1 MPRKGENIYK
11 RKDGRWEGRY
21 PKGRSEDGKMKYGYV
36 YAKSY
41 RDVKQKML
49 QVQLSPPREEKSAV
63 AGMPFRQL
71 AANWLQDHMPTV
83 KESTYY
89 KYRNILDLHLNPEFA
104 DRLLE
109 EITYEE
115 VSRFAIR
122 LQTKSDGKG
131 LSPKTVSDILSVLRS
146 IFRYGGR
153 LGAEP
158 AFDVSLIRTK
168 QAPKE
173 IRVLTTGE
181 QEKLQRYL
189 YGHLDGC
196 QMGILLCLRTGLR
209 VGEVCALRWED
220 ISLSE
225 QTLFVHQ
232 TMQRLRDF
240 SDSGTKTHVVITT
253 PKSSCSVRTIP
264 IPSDLC
270 RILKDYQTTSTGFFL
285 TNSPYRYIEPRTM
298 QNRFQQV
305 LKSCG
310 VEAVNFHV
318 LRHTF
323 ATRCVELGFDVK
335 SLSEIL
341 GHANVRITMDRYV
354 HPSMDI
360 KRQNMEKMSA
370 LFAVK

>member
-21 PKGRSEDGKMKYGYV
+21 PKGRSENGKTKYGYV
-36 YAKSY
+36 YARSY
-41 RDVKQKML
+41 RDVKQKLL
-49 QVQLSPPREEKSAV
+49 QVRLSPPQEEKSTV
-63 AGMPFRQL
+63 TSMPFRQL
-71 AANWLQDHMPTV
+71 AAGWLQEHAPSI

-89 KYRNILDLHLNPEFA
+89 KYWNILNLHLNPEFA
-104 DRLLE
+104 DRMPE
-109 EITYEE
+109 DITYEE

-122 LQTKSDGKG
+122 LQTDGKG
-131 LSPKTVSDILSVLRS
+131 LSPKTVGDILSVLRS
-146 IFRYGGR
+146 ILRYGGR
-153 LGAEP
+153 LGMDP
-158 AFDVSLIRTK
+158 AFDISLIRTK

-181 QEKLQRYL
+181 QEKLQRRL
-189 YGHLDGC
+189 YDHSDGC
-196 QMGILLCLRTGLR
+196 RMGILLCLRTGLR

-220 ISLSE
+220 ISFSE
-225 QTLFVHQ
+225 QTIFVHQ

-264 IPSDLC
+264 LPSDLC
-270 RILKDYQTTSTGFFL
+270 RMLEEYQTTATGFFL

-298 QNRFQQV
+298 QNRFRQI
-305 LKSCG
+305 LISCG
-310 VEAVNFHV
+310 VEPVNFHV

-354 HPSMDI
+354 HPSMDV

-370 LFAVK
+370 LFSVK